1 MVTQRD
7 DHGYTLALA
16 VRRGKWPLLALWA
29 VLAALAI
36 TGAGRIGKRL
46 DVRGGSLRPTEA
58 SRAAALLET
67 RFPRDV
73 GETLVLVVTGSG
85 GGPTPVDTARAHA
98 VLEDLSA
105 TLSHEPYVADVAQ
118 VAAPHGGQSVALV
131 TLSVSDPDSVLALV
145 PVVRSAARRALDR
158 LPDGGTFRALV
169 TGDTPLEHDMLAVT
183 TADVERSEWRLVPI
197 TGAILLFALGSP
209 VAAVLPLLV
218 GILAIVTAQALVGSV
233 AAALPLPVSVYA
245 LNVTT
250 MIGLAVGI
258 DYSLLVVTR
267 FSEELERDGS
277 ATEAAA
283 RTLRSAGRTVA
294 ASGLTVAVGFAALLA
309 TPLIETRSIGFGGL
323 VAVTCAVALALTM
336 LPALLAVLG
345 RGHRF
350 GAWRGIAGWGTQ
362 ARWERWAAVIARHPG
377 RALLV
382 GGAVIG
388 ILTAPLAGIRIG
400 LPARHWWP
408 PGTEAGAGLEQ
419 LAKLGGAGYVQP
431 IRVTVEWP
439 RGRRAI
445 DAGALRALRA
455 LSDSLRADPRVG
467 DVRSLVDL
475 PGRRSLL
482 EYALLYADLADL
494 RARHTGLLGSLVSL
508 DERVARLDVVL
519 ADTVSPLTAMDVVRR
534 VRGLAAGSGLLQ
546 SARVLVGGY
555 VAENVDVQAELGSAF
570 PLVAGWIFGAT
581 AIVLGLVFRS
591 VLIPLKAIL
600 LNAASVGAA
609 FGLVVLVFQRGHGS
623 ALFGAPGASEA
634 VFAAVPILLFA
645 ILFGLS
651 IDYEVFLLGRI
662 AEAYRPAGDN
672 DAATRDGLA
681 ASAGVITWAALLMVA
696 VFGVFA
702 FSRVPVIQLL
712 GFGLAAAVLL
722 DATVIRL
729 VLAPALLHLAGRWN
743 WWPGGGRGR
752 GGGRA

>member
-1 MVTQRD
+1 
-7 DHGYTLALA
+7 
-16 VRRGKWPLLALWA
+16 
-29 VLAALAI
+29 
-36 TGAGRIGKRL
+36 
-46 DVRGGSLRPTEA
+46 
-58 SRAAALLET
+58 
-67 RFPRDV
+67 
-73 GETLVLVVTGSG
+73 
-85 GGPTPVDTARAHA
+85 
-98 VLEDLSA
+98 
-105 TLSHEPYVADVAQ
+105 
-118 VAAPHGGQSVALV
+118 
-131 TLSVSDPDSVLALV
+131 
-145 PVVRSAARRALDR
+145 
-158 LPDGGTFRALV
+158 
-169 TGDTPLEHDMLAVT
+169 
-183 TADVERSEWRLVPI
+183 
-197 TGAILLFALGSP
+197 
-209 VAAVLPLLV
+209 
-218 GILAIVTAQALVGSV
+218 V
-233 AAALPLPVSVYA
+233 AAALPVSVYA

-250 MIGLAVGI
+250 MIGLALGI

-267 FSEELERDGS
+267 FSEELARDGS

-294 ASGLTVAVGFAALLA
+294 ASGLTVAVGFAALFA
-309 TPLIETRSIGFGGL
+309 TPLIETRSIGIGGL
-323 VAVTCAVALALTM
+323 VAVTCAVALALTL

-345 RGHRF
+345 RWHRA

-362 ARWERWAAVIARHPG
+362 ARWERWAGLIARHPG

-408 PGTEAGAGLEQ
+408 PGTEAGAGLEL

-431 IRVTVEWP
+431 IRITVEWP
-439 RGRRAI
+439 PGRRAV
-445 DAGALRALRA
+445 DPGALRALRA

-482 EYALLYADLADL
+482 EYALLYADLGDL
-494 RARHTGLLGSLVSL
+494 RARHPGLVGSLVSL

-519 ADTVSPLTAMDVVRR
+519 ADTVSPLTTMDLVRR
-534 VRGLAAGSGLLQ
+534 VRGLAAGSGRLQ

-555 VAENVDVQAELGSAF
+555 VAENVDVQAQLGSAF

-609 FGLVVLVFQRGHGS
+609 FGLVVFVFQRGHGS

-662 AEAYRPAGDN
+662 AEAYRPVGDN

-752 GGGRA
+752 GRGRGRA

>member
-1 MVTQRD
+1 VVTQRD

-16 VRRGKWPLLALWA
+16 VRRGKWLLLGLWA
-29 VLAALAI
+29 GLAALAI
-36 TGAGRIGKRL
+36 AAAGRTGKRL

-73 GETLVLVVTGSG
+73 GETFVLVVTGG
-85 GGPTPVDTARAHA
+85 RGGPTPVDTARAHA
-98 VLEDLSA
+98 VLDDLST

-131 TLSVSDPDSVLALV
+131 TLSVSDPDSLLALV
-145 PVVRSAARRALDR
+145 PVVRRAVRRALDR

-183 TADVERSEWRLVPI
+183 TADVERSEWHLVPI
-197 TGAILLFALGSP
+197 TGAILLIALGSP

-218 GILAIVTAQALVGSV
+218 GILAIVTARAVVGSV
-233 AAALPLPVSVYA
+233 AAALPVSVYA

-258 DYSLLVVTR
+258 DYSLLVVSR

-277 ATEAAA
+277 ATEAAS

-309 TPLIETRSIGFGGL
+309 TPLIETRSIGVGGL

-362 ARWERWAAVIARHPG
+362 ARWERWAGVIARYPG

-408 PGTEAGAGLEQ
+408 PGTEAGAGLEL

-439 RGRRAI
+439 PGRRAVNP
-445 DAGALRALRA
+445 GALRALRA

-482 EYALLYADLADL
+482 EYALLYADLAEL
-494 RARHTGLLGSLVSL
+494 RARHPGLLGSLVSL

-729 VLAPALLHLAGRWN
+729 VLATALLHLAGRWN

-752 GGGRA
+752 GRA